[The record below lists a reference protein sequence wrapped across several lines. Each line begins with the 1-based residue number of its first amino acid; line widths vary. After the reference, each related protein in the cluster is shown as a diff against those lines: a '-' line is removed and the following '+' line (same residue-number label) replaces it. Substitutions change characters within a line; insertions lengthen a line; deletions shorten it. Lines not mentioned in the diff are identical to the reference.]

1 MLLQSPAIVAKKLLV
16 DEKITACVKQ
26 IFLQGVV
33 CNVLNRKTSS
43 GEIFCFLENVC
54 YQHLNVMFRVT
65 YCFITSC

>member
-1 MLLQSPAIVAKKLLV
+1 MLLQSAAIVAKKLPV

-33 CNVLNRKTSS
+33 CKVSNRKTSF

-54 YQHLNVMFRVT
+54 YQHLNVVLQVT
-65 YCFITSC
+65 YCFFTSC